1 MAQLYRLVLT
11 PKQFQADR
19 IDLSPD
25 QRHYL
30 QRVLR
35 LRSPA
40 QFIALNGQGQS
51 WLAELG
57 EDSAKLIAPITQ
69 STELPVPITLAIAL
83 PKGSGFDAVVRQ
95 VTELGVSCIVP
106 VLSDRTLLQPSASKL
121 QRWRKIAQEAA
132 EQSERQQV
140 PTLVEPI
147 AWSDYLHASNEPGQK
162 LLCWARGTAPS
173 LLVTLNALP
182 QQSSVIAIGPE
193 GGWSPAEVEAA
204 IAAGYQPVSLG
215 PRILRAVTAPIA
227 VMAIVAA
234 WLDLDLKGSDLDH

>member
-1 MAQLYRLVLT
+1 VAQLYHLVLT
-11 PKQFQADR
+11 PDQFQADR
-19 IDLSPD
+19 VDLSPN
-25 QRHYL
+25 QLHYL

-57 EDSAKLIAPITQ
+57 ADSARLIAAIAE

-106 VLSDRTLLQPSASKL
+106 VLSERTLLQPSASKL

-162 LLCWARGTAPS
+162 LLCWARGQAPS
-173 LLVTLNALP
+173 LLATLNALP
-182 QQSSVIAIGPE
+182 PQSSVIAIGPE
-193 GGWSPAEVEAA
+193 GGWSPSEVEAA
-204 IAAGYQPVSLG
+204 IAAGYQPVTLG
-215 PRILRAVTAPIA
+215 PRILRAVTAPIT

-234 WLDLDLKGSDLDH
+234 WLELDLGC

>member
-1 MAQLYRLVLT
+1 VAQLYRLVLT
-11 PKQFQADR
+11 PDQFQADR
-19 IDLSPD
+19 VDLSPD
-25 QRHYL
+25 QLHYL

-51 WLAELG
+51 WLAQLG
-57 EDSAKLIAPITQ
+57 DDSARLIAAIAE

-162 LLCWARGTAPS
+162 LLCWARGQAPS
-173 LLVTLNALP
+173 LLATLNALP
-182 QQSSVIAIGPE
+182 RQSSVIAIGPE

-204 IAAGYQPVSLG
+204 ITAGYQPVSLG

-234 WLDLDLKGSDLDH
+234 WLELDWNSRDCR